1 MKKLARQWTIIDG
14 KLPDQVVAFI
24 RNQKG
29 KMLLILKEKKEKRSL
44 KQNAYYWAYLQI
56 ISQETG
62 NEVDDLHE
70 YFKRIHLPA
79 KEITVLRRTIKIPSS
94 TTGLSKDNSVS
105 ISNGLRSKPASWHRI
120 PTIYIYN
127 LIK

>member
-94 TTGLSKDNSVS
+94 TTGLSKGQFCEY
-105 ISNGLRSKPASWHRI
+105 IKRI
-120 PTIYIYN
+120 EVETGVLAPDPDDLY
-127 LIK
+127 L

>member
-24 RNQKG
+24 RNQRG

-70 YFKRIHLPA
+70 YFKRKHLPA
-79 KEITVLRRTIKIPSS
+79 QEIKVLGRTIKIPSS
-94 TTGLSKDNSVS
+94 TADLASGQFCEYIKRIEVETGVLAPDPND
-105 ISNGLRSKPASWHRI
+105 L
-120 PTIYIYN
+120 Y
-127 LIK
+127 L